1 MLSQKIKSKIGVF
14 KEKTFCIE
22 KSGYSA
28 EDIEDLEAII
38 LSNGGTLLD
47 SSIEW
52 SVASHM
58 IHNDGGKK
66 IPIGNFGEWI
76 GKGLNGKYNVS
87 HRFIYKCIE

>member
-47 SSIEW
+47 SSIE
-52 SVASHM
+52 
-58 IHNDGGKK
+58 
-66 IPIGNFGEWI
+66 
-76 GKGLNGKYNVS
+76 
-87 HRFIYKCIE
+87 